1 MSRSRAFNRSS
12 RFNAKKRRK
21 SLRSVLPGLQNDS
34 LKGQEPIDHSQE
46 LIQKLTHREAL
57 SELIDPSPI
66 T

>member
-12 RFNAKKRRK
+12 RLNAKRRRK
-21 SLRSVLPGLQNDS
+21 ALRSVLPGLQVDS
-34 LKGQEPIDHSQE
+34 SKVEDPIDQSQE

-57 SELIDPSPI
+57 SELIDPSPN